1 MDTKAHTSTATHG
14 TSSLYGFDLLEYV
27 RNHAYDGSSAYDAAV
42 FALTHG
48 GACPQDQAEQAIG
61 LFDLAALRQFRE
73 QSSLPLQARD
83 DNSPQLALFIN
94 SLGRLHIRPADES
107 RPVYAESDSW
117 HDIGYV
123 SLTAELYSAIDTTY
137 RQLQQQEDE
146 ATQELRTALAELESN
161 GELGRVV
168 TQVMDHIQHV
178 ESVCFY
184 VRDRFFALIDRYVNL
199 IDDKRASGYLTG
211 LQDKA
216 LKDWSSDDVVIVAA
230 LHALFISGRSVRF
243 EEFNGV
249 LLTAHRLIERLHE
262 LADSYRSAGCLADID
277 NAKNIFHLAQL
288 IRSQTLQ
295 SQGKPW
301 LRYRFIYGLTFQK
314 NERILPSTHSS
325 EDVDT
330 PLEEF
335 VADYRDLVSKRVTP
349 NMTEYLLFSQL
360 ASACL
365 SRDIAGLP
373 CTRSSGA
380 AAGWIEYLMER
391 IVASAVKATQSD
403 YGMSSSLR
411 DLSRLVVY
419 EEGALSDAIHKLT
432 PSDFYT
438 CVVTSGLLNRF
449 GDEEANM
456 IATSVQKR
464 MMFNRWHFIPGNLDR
479 EQVQAK
485 RHWYYPPL
493 IPDIAIHSDM
503 HRAAHNRARVK
514 YSIRAPGPDMSRPP
528 LQIAGHNY
536 RGFYDIRLVRMEGE
550 PFTVEDLLRA
560 RRRTLWLEP
569 VFHVLASYLASTHAA
584 DFQIRGFAPGQYLDL
599 PGHQSGQLDQV
610 ELLAE

>member
-1 MDTKAHTSTATHG
+1 MDTKAHTSTANHG
-14 TSSLYGFDLLEYV
+14 SSSLYGFDLLEYV
-27 RNHAYDGSSAYDAAV
+27 RGHAQDGASAHDAAV

-48 GACPQDQAEQAIG
+48 GACPREQAEQSLG
-61 LFDLAALRQFRE
+61 LFDLAALRQLGE
-73 QSSLPLQARD
+73 HAALPLQARD
-83 DNSPQLALFIN
+83 EGSPQLGLFIN
-94 SLGRLHIRPADES
+94 TLGRLHIRPAGQE
-107 RPVYAESDSW
+107 RPIYSESDNW

-123 SLTAELYSAIDTTY
+123 SLSGELHKAIDSAH
-137 RQLQQQEDE
+137 RQLVAQEE
-146 ATQELRTALAELESN
+146 AATAVLRDALANVEREGALQEVLE
-161 GELGRVV
+161 
-168 TQVMDHIQHV
+168 QVMDHIQHV

-199 IDDKRASGYLTG
+199 IDDKRAPGHLSSLRGKPLS
-211 LQDKA
+211 
-216 LKDWSSDDVVIVAA
+216 DWEADDVVIVAA

-249 LLTAHRLIERLHE
+249 LLTAHRVIERLQE
-262 LADSYRSAGCLADID
+262 LAVGYQDAGCAADIAQ
-277 NAKNIFHLAQL
+277 AKDIFHLAQL
-288 IRSQTLQ
+288 IRAQTLQ

-314 NERILPSTHSS
+314 NERLLPSAHSS
-325 EDVDT
+325 EDVDG
-330 PLEEF
+330 PLREF
-335 VADYRDLVSKRVTP
+335 VDDYRDLVSKRVTP
-349 NMTEYLLFSQL
+349 NITEYLLFSQL

-365 SRDIAGLP
+365 SRDLAGLP

-380 AAGWIEYLMER
+380 AKGWVEYLMER
-391 IVASAVKATQSD
+391 IVASAVKATRSD

-411 DLSRLVVY
+411 DISRLVVY
-419 EEGALSDAIHKLT
+419 EEGALSEAIHKMT

-438 CVVTSGLLNRF
+438 CVVSAGLLSRF
-449 GDEEANM
+449 GDEEANV

-479 EQVQAK
+479 ELVQAK

-536 RGFYDIRLVRMEGE
+536 RGFYDIRIVRMEGE
-550 PFTVEDLLRA
+550 PYTVEDMLRA

-569 VFHVLASYLASTHAA
+569 VFHVLASYLASTHAT
-584 DFQIRGFAPGQYLDL
+584 DFKIRGFEPGQYLDL
-599 PGHQSGQLDQV
+599 PSHQSGHVDEM
-610 ELLAE
+610 ELAVG